1 MIKISNQILI
11 NSVQVL
17 SRLAATELPIK
28 LSYILA
34 KNINKIEKELEIYN
48 AERSKLIDKYGIK
61 DKDGKVKVKDGQ
73 IDIQKKFITKWND
86 EHKELLCM
94 ENEIDLTLI
103 EIDNLVDGC
112 CDLTPNEINAISYLI
127 KE

>member
-28 LSYILA
+28 LSYVLA
-34 KNINKIEKELEIYN
+34 RNINKIENELAIYN
-48 AERSKLIDKYGIK
+48 AERSKLIDKYSVK
-61 DKDGKVKVKDGQ
+61 DKDGKVKIKDGQ

-86 EHKELLCM
+86 EHEELLCM
-94 ENEIDLTLI
+94 ENEIDLNLI

-112 CDLTPNEINAISYLI
+112 CNLTPNEINSISYLI